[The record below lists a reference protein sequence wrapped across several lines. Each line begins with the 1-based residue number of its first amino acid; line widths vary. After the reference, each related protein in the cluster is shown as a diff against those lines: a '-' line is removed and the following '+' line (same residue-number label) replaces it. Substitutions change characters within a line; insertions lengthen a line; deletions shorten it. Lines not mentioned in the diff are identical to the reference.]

1 MKLVPV
7 IFIISLAT
15 LFVACDKDK
24 FETKPKLE
32 IKDYSSREIRQGQ
45 SLRIRL
51 NYYDPEGD
59 LSGAPVIGILR
70 RLNLVPL
77 PSGQDKVD
85 TIRNV
90 LPEFPEKDNGEISFE
105 LPFDFLKESLTENDT
120 LMFRFAVEDLA
131 GNKSDTVDS
140 DQVVIF
146 LP

>member
-51 NYYDPEGD
+51 NYYDKEGD

-105 LPFDFLKESLTENDT
+105 LPFDFLKESLIENDT

>member
-45 SLRIRL
+45 SLRIRS
-51 NYYDPEGD
+51 NYYDKEGD

-85 TIRNV
+85 TIRNI

-131 GNKSDTVDS
+131 GNKSDTVTS
-140 DQVVIF
+140 DRIIVIR
-146 LP
+146 